1 MRSNGGVAV
10 VESWW
15 NGVYG
20 LGSRR
25 VRLRHDWDRWT
36 VETEASEMRT
46 TTPCVDERQARAEL
60 VHALLAAGASL
71 AEDGTVTGDRWRR
84 VDAEAIQAGT
94 RRLGGQSVKG

>member
-1 MRSNGGVAV
+1 

-15 NGVYG
+15 NGRYG

-36 VETEASEMRT
+36 VETEASEKRT
-46 TTPCVDERQARAEL
+46 TTPCVNERQARSEL
-60 VHALLAAGASL
+60 VRALLAAGAPL
-71 AEDGTVTGDRWRR
+71 AQDGTVTGDQWRR